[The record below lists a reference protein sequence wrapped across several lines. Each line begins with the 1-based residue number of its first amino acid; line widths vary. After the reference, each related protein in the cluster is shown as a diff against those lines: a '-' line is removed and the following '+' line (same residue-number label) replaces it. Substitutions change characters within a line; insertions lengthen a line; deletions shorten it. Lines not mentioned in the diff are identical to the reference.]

1 MKHRTDL
8 TSLTL
13 VALSALILIGI
24 GQPDAHA
31 QQPNRVGLVI
41 RHGNGTTIT
50 RCVEFNGSEISGY
63 DLLMRSGLDIVA
75 DFGSGMGAAICS
87 IEGEGC
93 PVNECLTCATPDY
106 WSYWRLTDGA
116 WSYYQ
121 AGASTS
127 TVRDGDVEGW
137 SWGSGNPP
145 PVLSFEQ
152 ICAPPPTDTP
162 PPPTDTPVPPTA
174 TSPPPTDTPVPAP
187 TTTLSPPEPLVWFRL
202 DDNPIAAGACTAI
215 RWDTSNVQD
224 VYLDGERVDRNGS
237 RQVCPSASQEYRL
250 WIVSEVGEQTETLV
264 LGVTGAAPPPTATSH
279 PAAPSSPQPSPLS
292 QPAAA
297 TPSPLPP
304 TPQPG
309 AALTPSPS
317 PTPLLSNAVLPSP
330 SPTSTPM
337 RVALAVPSPTPA
349 SRPADTSSR
358 SSSSAQSM
366 PDNQS
371 SSSTQLG
378 YITFNFIMIGLLS
391 WLLVR
396 MLRRG

>member
-41 RHGNGTTIT
+41 RHGSGTIIT
-50 RCVEFNGSEISGY
+50 RCVEFSGSEISGY

-137 SWGSGNPP
+137 SWGSGDSP
-145 PVLSFEQ
+145 PVLSFDQ
-152 ICAPPPTDTP
+152 ICAPPPTNTP
-162 PPPTDTPVPPTA
+162 PPPTA
-174 TSPPPTDTPVPAP
+174 TSPPPTDTPAPAP
-187 TTTLSPPEPLVWFRL
+187 TATSPSPEPMVWFRL
-202 DDNPIAAGACTAI
+202 DENPVAADACTAI
-215 RWDTSNVQD
+215 RWDTSNVQE

-250 WIVSEVGEQTETLV
+250 RIVSAAGERTETLV
-264 LGVTGAAPPPTATSH
+264 LGVIGASPPPATSQ
-279 PAAPSSPQPSPLS
+279 PAALPSPSPSSLS

-297 TPSPLPP
+297 AASQPSP

-309 AALTPSPS
+309 IASTPSPS
-317 PTPLLSNAVLPSP
+317 PSPTAPLSTTVSALPA
-330 SPTSTPM
+330 PTSTPM
-337 RVALAVPSPTPA
+337 RVALAVPSPTPD
-349 SRPADTSSR
+349 SQPAGTSSR
-358 SSSSAQSM
+358 FSSSARPT
-366 PDNQS
+366 PDDQR
-371 SSSTQLG
+371 SSSTRLG

>member
-13 VALSALILIGI
+13 VLLSALVLIGF
-24 GQPDAHA
+24 GQPDARA

-41 RHGNGTTIT
+41 RHGNDTTIT

-106 WSYWRLTDGA
+106 WSYWRLKDGT
-116 WSYYQ
+116 WNYYQ

-137 SWGSGNPP
+137 RWGSGDPP
-145 PVLSFEQ
+145 PVIPFDQ

-187 TTTLSPPEPLVWFRL
+187 EPMIWFRL
-202 DDNPIAAGACTAI
+202 DDNPVAAGACTAI

-250 WIVSEVGEQTETLV
+250 RIVSAAGERTETLV
-264 LGVTGAAPPPTATSH
+264 LGVTGAAPPPTATSQ
-279 PAAPSSPQPSPLS
+279 PAALASPSSSSLS

-297 TPSPLPP
+297 AASQPSP

-309 AALTPSPS
+309 TASTPSPS
-317 PTPLLSNAVLPSP
+317 PSPTALLSNAVLPSS

-349 SRPADTSSR
+349 SRPAGTSSR
-358 SSSSAQSM
+358 SSSSAQ
-366 PDNQS
+366 PTPGNQS